1 MKLTREDLAELYRLM
16 DEKVIDSLDEMA
28 HHQIEHIKAK
38 GVNPPREYSNG
49 AIGWVYD
56 DFIDV
61 NYNHWLCGFLD
72 RRSGTFYNVVRLFCT
87 DKSMHDQLDGIF
99 RQFFIDEHQPNTKEL
114 FIYGL
119 DMP

>member
-16 DEKVIDSLDEMA
+16 DEKVIDALDEMV
-28 HHQIEHIKAK
+28 HHQIEHVKA
-38 GVNPPREYSNG
+38 GRLNQPREYSNG

-61 NYNHWLCGFLD
+61 DYNLWFCGFLD

-87 DKSMHDQLDGIF
+87 DKSMYDQLDGIF
-99 RQFFIDEHQPNTKEL
+99 RLFVIDEYQPNTKEL
-114 FIYGL
+114 FTYGL